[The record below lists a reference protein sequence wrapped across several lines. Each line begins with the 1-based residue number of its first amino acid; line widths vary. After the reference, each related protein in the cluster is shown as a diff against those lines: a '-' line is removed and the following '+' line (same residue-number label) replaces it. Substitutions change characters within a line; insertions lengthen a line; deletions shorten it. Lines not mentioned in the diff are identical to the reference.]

1 VTFASGRTRK
11 AIFCDDSRS
20 ILFLEPASSML
31 YASHRASDSDRTRKP
46 DLLCFSH
53 LRWNFVYQ
61 RPQHLMSRF
70 ARERRV
76 FYWEEPVHH
85 EGSPWL
91 QVTDG
96 MDGVTIIVPHLPSL
110 DAADAGPALRRL
122 LDGWMEEAG
131 VGRFVAWL
139 YTPMALGWAGYL
151 DPLATVYD
159 CMDEL
164 SAFRFAPPELLA
176 REAELMRRADLVF
189 TGGASLYE
197 ARRDRHPAV
206 HLFPSSID
214 AEHFAA
220 ARGDVEDPADQAGIP
235 HPRIGFFGVL
245 DERFDA
251 ELVRGIAAARPEWQ
265 IVLIGP
271 VCKVDPADLPH
282 GDNLHYLGPKSYAD
296 LPAYIAG
303 WDAAALFFAL
313 NESTRFISPTK
324 TPEYLAA
331 GKRTISSPIR
341 DVVRAWG
348 DGGVVRIAATVNE
361 WIAAVDEALADEGRD
376 AWLCAVDARL
386 AQTSWERT
394 WARMDALIDG
404 ASDGRLAAAPTSID
418 GGMET
423 ERAAE
428 RDGMAAAAGD

>member
-1 VTFASGRTRK
+1 MSNVHPGAGGPG
-11 AIFCDDSRS
+11 
-20 ILFLEPASSML
+20 PA
-31 YASHRASDSDRTRKP
+31 RKP
-46 DLLCFSH
+46 DLVCFSH

-85 EGSPWL
+85 PGEPRL
-91 QVTDG
+91 QVTRG
-96 MDGVTIIVPHLPSL
+96 EDGVTLIVPHLPSL
-110 DAADAGPALRRL
+110 DAAQAEPALRRL
-122 LDGWMEEAG
+122 LDGWMADEG
-131 VGRFVAWL
+131 IGRFVAWF
-139 YTPMALGWAGYL
+139 YTPMALGWAGHL
-151 DPLATVYD
+151 DPLATVFD

-164 SAFRFAPPELLA
+164 SAFRFAPPELVA

-197 ARRDRHPAV
+197 ARRGRHPSV

-214 AEHFAA
+214 AAHFAS
-220 ARGDVEDPADQAGIP
+220 ARGAVDDPADQAGIP

-251 ELVRGIAAARPEWQ
+251 GLVRALADARPEWH

-271 VCKVDPADLPH
+271 VCKVDPADLPQ
-282 GDNLHYLGPKSYAD
+282 GPNLHYLGPRSYAG

-331 GKRTISSPIR
+331 GRRTISSPIH
-341 DVVRAWG
+341 DVVRAW
-348 DGGVVRIAATVNE
+348 DGLVRIARTADE
-361 WIAAVDEALADEGRD
+361 WIAAVGEALADEGRD
-376 AWLCAVDARL
+376 EWLRAVDARL

-394 WARMDALIDG
+394 WAGMDALIES
-404 ASDGRLAAAPTSID
+404 ASA
-418 GGMET
+418 GGPEPVDTET
-423 ERAAE
+423 ERALE
-428 RDGMAAAAGD
+428 RGGFAAAAGD

>member
-1 VTFASGRTRK
+1 MSQPVSGASGHTR
-11 AIFCDDSRS
+11 A
-20 ILFLEPASSML
+20 
-31 YASHRASDSDRTRKP
+31 RKP

-70 ARERRV
+70 ARDRRV
-76 FYWEEPVHH
+76 FYWEEPVFGA
-85 EGSPWL
+85 EPSLEVSRGA
-91 QVTDG
+91 
-96 MDGVTIIVPHLPSL
+96 DGVTVIVPRLPHMAP
-110 DAADAGPALRRL
+110 DEAEAALRRL
-122 LDGWMEEAG
+122 LDGWMADAG
-131 VGRFVAWL
+131 IGRFVAWF
-139 YTPMALGWAGYL
+139 YTPMALGWAGHL

-164 SAFRFAPPELLA
+164 SAFRFAPAQLLA

-197 ARRDRHPAV
+197 ARRDRHPSV

-214 AEHFAA
+214 AEHFAS
-220 ARGDVEDPADQAGIP
+220 ARMPRPDPADQSGIP

-251 ELVRGIAAARPEWQ
+251 ELVRGIAEQRPEWQ

-282 GDNLHYLGPKSYAD
+282 GPNLHYLGPKSYAE
-296 LPAYIAG
+296 LPGYIAG

-331 GKRTISSPIR
+331 GKRTVSSPVR

-348 DGGVVRIAATVNE
+348 QDGLVRIASDADE
-361 WIAAVDEALADEGRD
+361 WVAAIDEALADEGRD
-376 AWLCAVDARL
+376 EWLARVDARL
-386 AQTSWERT
+386 ATTSWEST
-394 WARMDALIDG
+394 WAGMAALIAG
-404 ASDGRLAAAPTSID
+404 VAGSRPAPAD
-418 GGMET
+418 AMAFDA

-428 RDGMAAAAGD
+428 RGDLATAAGD

>member
-1 VTFASGRTRK
+1 MPQPIHGASG
-11 AIFCDDSRS
+11 SG
-20 ILFLEPASSML
+20 
-31 YASHRASDSDRTRKP
+31 RARKP

-70 ARERRV
+70 ARDRRV

-85 EGSPWL
+85 DAVPWL
-91 QVTDG
+91 QVTRGD
-96 MDGVTIIVPHLPSL
+96 DGVTLIVPHLPSM
-110 DAADAGPALRRL
+110 DAAEAEPALRRL
-122 LDGWMEEAG
+122 LDEWMAEEG
-131 VGRFVAWL
+131 IGRFVAWF
-139 YTPMALGWAGYL
+139 YTPMALGWAGHL

-164 SAFRFAPPELLA
+164 SAFRFAPAELVA

-189 TGGASLYE
+189 TGGPSLYE
-197 ARRDRHPAV
+197 ARRDRHPPV

-220 ARGDVEDPADQAGIP
+220 AREPLADPADQAGIP

-245 DERFDA
+245 DERFDV
-251 ELVRGIAAARPEWQ
+251 ELVRELAAARPDWHV
-265 IVLIGP
+265 VLIGP
-271 VCKVDPADLPH
+271 VCKLDPAELPR
-282 GDNLHYLGPKSYAD
+282 GDNLHYLGPRSYSD
-296 LPAYIAG
+296 LPAYLAG

-331 GKRTISSPIR
+331 GKRTISSPIH
-341 DVVRAWG
+341 DVVRTWG
-348 DGGVVRIAATVNE
+348 DGGLVRIASTTDE
-361 WIAAVDEALADEGRD
+361 WIEAMDDALADDGREE
-376 AWLCAVDARL
+376 WLQRVDARL
-386 AQTSWERT
+386 ARTSWEST
-394 WARMDALIDG
+394 WAGMDALIDG
-404 ASDGRLAAAPTSID
+404 AADGRLAPPAMER
-418 GGMET
+418 GMGT

>member
-1 VTFASGRTRK
+1 MSQPTIGASGTG
-11 AIFCDDSRS
+11 
-20 ILFLEPASSML
+20 
-31 YASHRASDSDRTRKP
+31 RARKP

-85 EGSPWL
+85 DAGPWL
-91 QVTDG
+91 QVTHGD
-96 MDGVTIIVPHLPSL
+96 DGVTVIVPHLPSL
-110 DAADAGPALRRL
+110 DAAEAEPALRRL
-122 LDGWMEEAG
+122 LDGWMEDTG
-131 VGRFVAWL
+131 IGRFVAWF
-139 YTPMALGWAGYL
+139 YTPMALGWAGHL
-151 DPLATVYD
+151 DPLATVFD

-197 ARRDRHPAV
+197 ARRGRHPSV

-220 ARGDVEDPADQAGIP
+220 ARAPREDPADQAGIP

-251 ELVRGIAAARPEWQ
+251 ELVRALAAARPEWHL
-265 IVLIGP
+265 VLIGP

-331 GKRTISSPIR
+331 GRRTISSPIR
-341 DVVRAWG
+341 DVVRTWG
-348 DGGVVRIAATVNE
+348 DDGLVRIASTVDE
-361 WIAAVDEALADEGRD
+361 WIAAIEEALADEGRGE
-376 AWLCAVDARL
+376 WLRRVDARL
-386 AQTSWERT
+386 ARSSWEST
-394 WARMDALIDG
+394 WAQMVALIDR
-404 ASDGRLAAAPTSID
+404 AADGRLAAPAER
-418 GGMET
+418 GMRA
-423 ERAAE
+423 ERMAE

>member
-1 VTFASGRTRK
+1 MPQPIHGASG
-11 AIFCDDSRS
+11 
-20 ILFLEPASSML
+20 
-31 YASHRASDSDRTRKP
+31 SDRARKP

-61 RPQHLMSRF
+61 RPQHLMNRF
-70 ARERRV
+70 ARDRRV

-85 EGSPWL
+85 DAGPWL
-91 QVTDG
+91 QVTHGD
-96 MDGVTIIVPHLPSL
+96 DGVTVIVPHLPSM
-110 DAADAGPALRRL
+110 DPAEAEPALRRL
-122 LDGWMEEAG
+122 LDGWMEDTG
-131 VGRFVAWL
+131 IGQFVAWF
-139 YTPMALGWAGYL
+139 YTPMALGWAGHL

-164 SAFRFAPPELLA
+164 SAFRFAPEALLA

-189 TGGASLYE
+189 TGGPSLYE
-197 ARRDRHPAV
+197 ARRDRHPSV

-214 AEHFAA
+214 VEHFAA
-220 ARGDVEDPADQAGIP
+220 AREPREDPADQAGIP

-245 DERFDA
+245 DERFDL
-251 ELVRGIAAARPEWQ
+251 ELVRGLAAARPDWH

-271 VCKVDPADLPH
+271 VCKLDPAELPR

-296 LPAYIAG
+296 LPAYLAG

-331 GKRTISSPIR
+331 GKRTISSPVR

-348 DGGVVRIAATVNE
+348 DGGLVRIASTEAE
-361 WIAAVDEALADEGRD
+361 WIDAMDHALADKGRD
-376 AWLCAVDARL
+376 AWLRRVDARL
-386 AQTSWERT
+386 ARTSWEST
-394 WARMDALIDG
+394 WAGMNGLIDG
-404 ASDGRLAAAPTSID
+404 AADGRLSTPAMES
-418 GGMET
+418 GMRT
-423 ERAAE
+423 ERATE

>member
-1 VTFASGRTRK
+1 MPQPIHGASG
-11 AIFCDDSRS
+11 SG
-20 ILFLEPASSML
+20 
-31 YASHRASDSDRTRKP
+31 RARKP
-46 DLLCFSH
+46 HILCFSH

-70 ARERRV
+70 ARDRRV

-85 EGSPWL
+85 DAGPWL
-91 QVTDG
+91 QVTHGD
-96 MDGVTIIVPHLPSL
+96 DGVTVIVPHLPSL
-110 DAADAGPALRRL
+110 DAAQAEPALRRL
-122 LDGWMEEAG
+122 LDGWMADEG
-131 VGRFVAWL
+131 IGRFVAWF
-139 YTPMALGWAGYL
+139 YTPMALGWAGHL
-151 DPLATVYD
+151 DPLATVFD

-164 SAFRFAPPELLA
+164 SAFRFAPAELVA

-189 TGGASLYE
+189 TGGRSLYE
-197 ARRDRHPAV
+197 ARRDRHPSV

-220 ARGDVEDPADQAGIP
+220 ARGPREDPADQDGIP

-245 DERFDA
+245 DERFDV
-251 ELVRGIAAARPEWQ
+251 ELVRGLAAARPDWHV
-265 IVLIGP
+265 VLIGP
-271 VCKVDPADLPH
+271 VCKLDAADLPR

-296 LPAYIAG
+296 LPAYLAG

-331 GKRTISSPIR
+331 GKRTISSPVR
-341 DVVRAWG
+341 DVVRTWG
-348 DGGVVRIAATVNE
+348 DGGLVRIASTQEE
-361 WIAAVDEALADEGRD
+361 WIGAMDEALADRGREE
-376 AWLCAVDARL
+376 WLRRVDARL
-386 AQTSWERT
+386 ARTSWEST
-394 WARMDALIDG
+394 WAGMDALIDG
-404 ASDGRLAAAPTSID
+404 AADGRLASPA
-418 GGMET
+418 MERGIGT

>member
-1 VTFASGRTRK
+1 MSQPWSGASGH
-11 AIFCDDSRS
+11 A
-20 ILFLEPASSML
+20 
-31 YASHRASDSDRTRKP
+31 RARKP

-76 FYWEEPVHH
+76 FYWEEPVHQEAAPSLH
-85 EGSPWL
+85 
-91 QVTDG
+91 VTRG
-96 MDGVTIIVPHLPSL
+96 EDGVTVIVPHLPPME
-110 DAADAGPALRRL
+110 AEEADAALRRL
-122 LDGWMEEAG
+122 LDAWMAEEG
-131 VGRFVAWL
+131 IGRFVAWF
-139 YTPMALGWAGYL
+139 YTPMALGWAGHL

-164 SAFRFAPPELLA
+164 SAFRFAPPQLLA

-189 TGGASLYE
+189 TGGPSLYE
-197 ARRDRHPAV
+197 ARRDRHASV

-214 AEHFAA
+214 APHFAA
-220 ARGDVEDPADQAGIP
+220 ARRPLADPEDQAGIP

-251 ELVRGIAAARPEWQ
+251 GLVRAIAAARPEWH

-282 GDNLHYLGPKSYAD
+282 GDNVHYLGPKSYGD
-296 LPAYIAG
+296 LPAYLAG

-331 GKRTISSPIR
+331 GKRTISSPIA
-341 DVVRAWG
+341 DVVRTWG
-348 DGGVVRIAATVNE
+348 DDGLVRIASTVTQ
-361 WIAAVDEALADEGRD
+361 WVDAIEEALADEGR
-376 AWLCAVDARL
+376 AEWLRRVDARL
-386 AQTSWERT
+386 ARTSWERT
-394 WARMDALIDG
+394 WGEMAALIDR
-404 ASDGRLAAAPTSID
+404 AADGRLAAPVAERS
-418 GGMET
+418 MET
-423 ERAAE
+423 EGAAE

>member
-1 VTFASGRTRK
+1 MPQPIPGASG
-11 AIFCDDSRS
+11 FDRS
-20 ILFLEPASSML
+20 
-31 YASHRASDSDRTRKP
+31 RKP

-70 ARERRV
+70 ARDRRV

-85 EGSPWL
+85 DAGPWL
-91 QVTDG
+91 QVTHGD
-96 MDGVTIIVPHLPSL
+96 DGVTLIVPHLPSM
-110 DAADAGPALRRL
+110 DPAQAEPALRRL
-122 LDGWMEEAG
+122 LDGWMEDQEI
-131 VGRFVAWL
+131 GRFVAWF
-139 YTPMALGWAGYL
+139 YTPMALGWAGHV

-197 ARRDRHPAV
+197 ARRDKHPSV

-214 AEHFAA
+214 ADHFAA
-220 ARGDVEDPADQAGIP
+220 ARAPRADPQDQAGIP

-251 ELVRGIAAARPEWQ
+251 ELVRALAAARPEWH

-296 LPAYIAG
+296 LPAYLAG
-303 WDAAALFFAL
+303 WDAAAL
-313 NESTRFISPTK
+313 
-324 TPEYLAA
+324 
-331 GKRTISSPIR
+331 
-341 DVVRAWG
+341 
-348 DGGVVRIAATVNE
+348 
-361 WIAAVDEALADEGRD
+361 
-376 AWLCAVDARL
+376 
-386 AQTSWERT
+386 
-394 WARMDALIDG
+394 
-404 ASDGRLAAAPTSID
+404 
-418 GGMET
+418 
-423 ERAAE
+423 
-428 RDGMAAAAGD
+428 

>member
-1 VTFASGRTRK
+1 MPQPIHGASG
-11 AIFCDDSRS
+11 
-20 ILFLEPASSML
+20 
-31 YASHRASDSDRTRKP
+31 SDRARKP

-70 ARERRV
+70 ARDRRV

-85 EGSPWL
+85 DAGPWL
-91 QVTDG
+91 HVTHGD
-96 MDGVTIIVPHLPSL
+96 DGVTVIVPHLPAL
-110 DAADAGPALRRL
+110 DPAEAEAALRRL
-122 LDGWMEEAG
+122 LDGWMADEG
-131 VGRFVAWL
+131 IGRFVTWF
-139 YTPMALGWAGYL
+139 YTPMALGWAGHL

-164 SAFRFAPPELLA
+164 SAFLYAPPELLA

-189 TGGASLYE
+189 TGGPSLFE
-197 ARRDRHPAV
+197 ARRGRHPSV

-214 AEHFAA
+214 AQHFGA
-220 ARGDVEDPADQAGIP
+220 ARQPLADPADQAGIP

-251 ELVRGIAAARPEWQ
+251 ELVRALAAARPEWH

-271 VCKVDPADLPH
+271 VCKIDPAGLPH
-282 GDNLHYLGPKSYAD
+282 GDNLHYLGPRSYAD
-296 LPAYIAG
+296 LPAYLAG

-331 GKRTISSPIR
+331 GRRTLSSPVR
-341 DVVRAWG
+341 DVVRTWG
-348 DGGVVRIAATVNE
+348 DDGLVRIASTPEQWVE
-361 WIAAVDEALADEGRD
+361 AVEEALADEGRD
-376 AWLCAVDARL
+376 EWLRRVDARL
-386 AQTSWERT
+386 ARTSWEST
-394 WARMDALIDG
+394 WAGMAALIDHA
-404 ASDGRLAAAPTSID
+404 ASGGLAAP
-418 GGMET
+418 GMLRGHGVQA

>member
-1 VTFASGRTRK
+1 MP
-11 AIFCDDSRS
+11 
-20 ILFLEPASSML
+20 EPIPGA
-31 YASHRASDSDRTRKP
+31 RGSDRARKP

-70 ARERRV
+70 ARDRRV

-85 EGSPWL
+85 DAGPWL
-91 QVTDG
+91 QVTHGD
-96 MDGVTIIVPHLPSL
+96 DGVTVIVPHLPSL
-110 DAADAGPALRRL
+110 DAAEAEPALRRL
-122 LDGWMEEAG
+122 LDGWMEETG
-131 VGRFVAWL
+131 IGRFVAWF
-139 YTPMALGWAGYL
+139 YTPMALGWAGHL

-164 SAFRFAPPELLA
+164 SAFRFAPAELLE
-176 REAELMRRADLVF
+176 REAQLMFRADLVF
-189 TGGASLYE
+189 TGGSSLYE
-197 ARRDRHPAV
+197 ARRDRHPSV

-214 AEHFAA
+214 ADHFAA
-220 ARGDVEDPADQAGIP
+220 AREPREDPADQAGIP

-251 ELVRGIAAARPEWQ
+251 ALVRALAAARPEWH

-303 WDAAALFFAL
+303 WDVAALFFAM

-331 GKRTISSPIR
+331 GKRTVSSPVR

-348 DGGVVRIAATVNE
+348 DGLVAIAATPEE
-361 WIAAVDEALADEGRD
+361 WVDAVVAALADEGR
-376 AWLCAVDARL
+376 AEWLDRVDARL
-386 AQTSWERT
+386 ARSSWEST
-394 WARMDALIDG
+394 WAGMDALIDR
-404 ASDGRLAAAPTSID
+404 AAEGRLATRTETRA
-418 GGMET
+418 MET
-423 ERAAE
+423 ERATE
-428 RDGMAAAAGD
+428 RDGFAAAAGD